1 MKPNAVKIK
10 TGSYNDQPIED
21 VVFTM
26 IRDYS
31 PLKKGGGFFLVDGRT
46 ASEGEFPSKPIRVRV
61 ADPSNA
67 DYVVLDGV
75 QPKKKEVV
83 TETDEEAM
91 ERIRERFEV
100 LTQMTEATQEG
111 NVRAMIVSGPPGVG
125 KSYGVEEQL
134 NKSDI
139 FNKMADVPPKFEVV
153 RGSMSAL
160 GLYQKLYK
168 FSNPGNILVLDDCD
182 TVLFDD
188 VSLNIL
194 KAALDSSKKRYISWN
209 TESRI
214 LANEGVPDR
223 FEYRGSVIMITNI
236 KFNYVKSKK
245 LQDHL
250 AAIMS
255 RCHYLDLTM
264 DTVRDKFLRCKQVV
278 ADGNMLAEY
287 GFSKEE
293 GAGLIQFMEDHKDQL
308 NEISLRMV
316 TKLAD
321 LKKMSDDWQKLARVT
336 CMKRGAQ
343 PGYAGT
349 KFAS

>member
-10 TGSYNDQPIED
+10 TGSYNDQPVED

-26 IRDYS
+26 IRDWS

-46 ASEGEFPSKPIRVRV
+46 ASEGEFPAKPIRVRV
-61 ADPSNA
+61 ADQRDA

-83 TETDEEAM
+83 TETDEEAI

-209 TESRI
+209 SESRV
-214 LANEGVPDR
+214 LAHEGVPDR

-264 DTVRDKFLRCKQVV
+264 DSSRDKFLRCKQIV
-278 ADGNMLAEY
+278 ADGNMLNEY

-293 GAGLIQFMEDHKDQL
+293 VEGLIQFMEDHKEQL

-336 CMKRGAQ
+336 CMKRGTQ

>member
-1 MKPNAVKIK
+1 MKANAVKIK

-46 ASEGEFPSKPIRVRV
+46 ASEGEFPAKPIRVRV

-83 TETDEEAM
+83 TETDEEAI

-214 LANEGVPDR
+214 LAHEGVPDR

-278 ADGNMLAEY
+278 SDGNMLAEY

-293 GAGLIQFMEDHKDQL
+293 GEGLIQFMEDHKEQL

-321 LKKMSDDWQKLARVT
+321 LKKMSDDWQRLARVT

>member
-10 TGSYNDQPIED
+10 TGTFEGNPVQD
-21 VVFTM
+21 VVFAL
-26 IRDYS
+26 IRDYH
-31 PLKKGGGFFLVDGRT
+31 PYAKGGGFYLVDGKT
-46 ASEGEFPSKPIRVRV
+46 ASEGEYPSKPIRVKV
-61 ADPSNA
+61 SDPSHA
-67 DYVVLDGV
+67 DYIVLDGAV
-75 QPKKKEVV
+75 KKKEVY
-83 TETDEEAM
+83 TETDEEAID
-91 ERIRERFEV
+91 RIRERFEV

-139 FNKMADVPPKFEVV
+139 FNKLSDTPPKFEVV

-209 TESRI
+209 SESRV

-223 FEYRGSVIMITNI
+223 FEFAGSVIMITNI
-236 KFNYVKSKK
+236 KFDYVKSKK

-250 AAIMS
+250 QAVMS
-255 RCHYLDLTM
+255 RCHYLDRRL
-264 DTVRDKFLRCKQVV
+264 
-278 ADGNMLAEY
+278 
-287 GFSKEE
+287 
-293 GAGLIQFMEDHKDQL
+293 L
-308 NEISLRMV
+308 N
-316 TKLAD
+316 
-321 LKKMSDDWQKLARVT
+321 
-336 CMKRGAQ
+336 
-343 PGYAGT
+343 
-349 KFAS
+349 

>member
-10 TGSYNDQPIED
+10 TGTFEGNPVQD
-21 VVFTM
+21 VVFAL
-26 IRDYS
+26 IRDYH
-31 PLKKGGGFFLVDGRT
+31 PYAKGGGFYLVDGKT
-46 ASEGEFPSKPIRVRV
+46 ASEGEYPSKPIRVKV
-61 ADPSNA
+61 SDPSHA
-67 DYVVLDGV
+67 DYIVLDGAV
-75 QPKKKEVV
+75 KKKEVY
-83 TETDEEAM
+83 TETDEEAID
-91 ERIRERFEV
+91 RIRERFEV

-139 FNKMADVPPKFEVV
+139 FNKLSDTPPKFEVV

-209 TESRI
+209 SESRV

-223 FEYRGSVIMITNI
+223 FEYKGSVIMITNI

-264 DTVRDKFLRCKQVV
+264 DSSRDKFLRCKQTVK
-278 ADGNMLAEY
+278 DGNMLSEY
-287 GFSKEE
+287 GFSEEE
-293 GAGLIQFMEDHKDQL
+293 GQGLIQFMEDNKEHL

>member
-1 MKPNAVKIK
+1 MQSVKILK
-10 TGSYNDQPIED
+10 GQFDDHAVED
-21 VVFTM
+21 VTFRL
-26 IRDYS
+26 IKDYH
-31 PLKKGGGFFLVDGRT
+31 PYKTGGGFFLVDGRS
-46 ASEGEFPSKPIRVRV
+46 ADQGEFPTKPIRIKVK
-61 ADPSNA
+61 APSDA
-67 DYVVLDGV
+67 ELTDAPV
-75 QPKKKEVV
+75 KKKKK
-83 TETDEEAM
+83 TKAPAETDEQAI
-91 ERIRERFEV
+91 ERIRERFDI
-100 LTQMTEATQEG
+100 LTEMTEATQEG
-111 NVRAMIVSGPPGVG
+111 TVRAMIVSGPPGVG

-134 NKSDI
+134 NKTNI
-139 FNKMADVPPKFEVV
+139 FNKMADAPPKFEVV
-153 RGSMSAL
+153 RGSMSAI

-168 FSNPGNILVLDDCD
+168 FSNRGNILVLDDCD
-182 TVLFDD
+182 SILFDD
-188 VSLNIL
+188 VALNIL

-209 TESRI
+209 TESRV

-223 FEYRGSVIMITNI
+223 FEFQGSVIMITNI
-236 KFNYVKSKK
+236 KFDYVKSKK

-264 DTVRDKFLRCKQVV
+264 DSARDKFLRCKQVIK
-278 ADGNMLAEY
+278 DGNMLGEY
-287 GFSKEE
+287 GFSNEE
-293 GAGLIQFMEDHKDQL
+293 GQGLIQFMEDNKEHL

>member
-10 TGSYNDQPIED
+10 TGSYNDQPVED

-26 IRDYS
+26 IRDWS

-46 ASEGEFPSKPIRVRV
+46 ASEGEFPAKPIRVRV
-61 ADPSNA
+61 ADQRDA

-83 TETDEEAM
+83 TETDEEAI

-209 TESRI
+209 SESRV

-264 DTVRDKFLRCKQVV
+264 DTARDKFLRCKQVV
-278 ADGNMLAEY
+278 ADGNMLNEY

-293 GAGLIQFMEDHKDQL
+293 GDGLIQFMEDHKEQL
-308 NEISLRMV
+308 LSLIHI
-316 TKLAD
+316 
-321 LKKMSDDWQKLARVT
+321 
-336 CMKRGAQ
+336 
-343 PGYAGT
+343 
-349 KFAS
+349 